1 MLTDDIEYNERVLE
15 DRNNQIESLCGDIIS
30 LNEMFQDVSLM
41 VKDQDTAVNTI
52 ANNIESSSSYTAKA
66 NTEIEVTER
75 RRKSKCCSWFCCC

>member
-1 MLTDDIEYNERVLE
+1 MLRDDIEYNERVLE
-15 DRNNQIESLCGDIIS
+15 ERNNQIETLCGDIIS

-66 NTEIEVTER
+66 NTEIEVAER

>member
-52 ANNIESSSSYTAKA
+52 ANNIETSLSYTAKA
-66 NTEIEVTER
+66 NTEIEVAER